1 MTATSYAIRDLAH
14 REAGGTAFT
23 LLWQQGTND
32 CWVEILDERECNSS
46 RLIPVP
52 AEKALDA
59 FYHPYAYAGPLPL
72 AA

>member
-1 MTATSYAIRDLAH
+1 MTTKSYAIHDLAH

-23 LLWQQGTND
+23 LLWREGTND
-32 CWVEILDERECNSS
+32 CWVEIVDEREYHGSQ
-46 RLIPVP
+46 LIPVP

-59 FYHPYAYAGPLPL
+59 FYHPYAYAGPLSL